1 MAIKLYTISVFHEKA
16 QERYLTTVESALI
29 RATFIFVGDIG
40 ASVLVCIASIKVPA
54 SVAA

>member
-1 MAIKLYTISVFHEKA
+1 MAIRLFAVSARHEKSGKC
-16 QERYLTTVESALI
+16 YLTTVEAALI
-29 RATFIFVGDIG
+29 RASLVFVGDIG